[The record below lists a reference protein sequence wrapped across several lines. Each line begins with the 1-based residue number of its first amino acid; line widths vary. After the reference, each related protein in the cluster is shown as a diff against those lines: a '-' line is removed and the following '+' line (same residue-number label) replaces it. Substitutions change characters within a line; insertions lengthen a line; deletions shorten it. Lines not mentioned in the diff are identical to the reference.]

1 MVGHAVTCWY
11 MTCGSWISERLHP
24 NYGWYIAMFP
34 PHTVVYCRWWNMVN
48 LANNHVW
55 IIPAHVLIQS
65 FTALTPL
72 QPQIQRWSQGQHQ
85 SLASAQSPRLVL
97 TGHTHVGWPW
107 EWTGSVSKFQDPN
120 VWESLRWIYIFSL
133 SEAVQFQA
141 LALLFFRTPFPR
153 VQKGLKNT
161 ARMSDIRYSH
171 WPIPTHVGPAIGSE
185 LPHRK
190 AMKARK
196 KHWVDG
202 IACWATR
209 CSPEFGPN
217 VHCLFGVLHRSSC
230 SCLDSVEN
238 SQREKL
244 HGILT
249 GNSTE
254 ISPCLFPSAFGRPSS
269 SASTG
274 TPCSFLRSPSFIGA
288 GRDPAGHFPTKLVG
302 RPKN

>member
-48 LANNHVW
+48 LANHHVW

-85 SLASAQSPRLVL
+85 SLASAQSQRLVL

-120 VWESLRWIYIFSL
+120 VWVSLRWIYIFSL
-133 SEAVQFQA
+133 SEAVQFPA

-161 ARMSDIRYSH
+161 ARMSDIRYFTL
-171 WPIPTHVGPAIGSE
+171 TH
-185 LPHRK
+185 PHPCRTC
-190 AMKARK
+190 
-196 KHWVDG
+196 HWVR
-202 IACWATR
+202 IAAPESNESKKETLSWRNRLLSHKVQPRIWTK
-209 CSPEFGPN
+209 CSVPLWSFASFLLF
-217 VHCLFGVLHRSSC
+217 LFGFSW
-230 SCLDSVEN
+230 
-238 SQREKL
+238 
-244 HGILT
+244 
-249 GNSTE
+249 
-254 ISPCLFPSAFGRPSS
+254 
-269 SASTG
+269 
-274 TPCSFLRSPSFIGA
+274 
-288 GRDPAGHFPTKLVG
+288 
-302 RPKN
+302 